1 MVTLSRLHLSF
12 VGTCVDRNFNIF
24 MPTLGTQ
31 KFGGGRR
38 VFSVLFC
45 SLSVFLSARLF
56 CQQHRAGSQESPRNR
71 MKPIS
76 GKEFHGNEKEKTLMS
91 CWSGCSVHFSVK
103 NIALTFSLDCA
114 VFVSADV
121 LLNVYVVSDI
131 QNEQFKSQVIEK
143 YFLSIT
149 PYSQSPPPPPIINF
163 LSHMGDQLN
172 TTRQK
177 IT

>member
-1 MVTLSRLHLSF
+1 MVDGGYSPFFLLF
-12 VGTCVDRNFNIF
+12 VRFPICQT
-24 MPTLGTQ
+24 
-31 KFGGGRR
+31 
-38 VFSVLFC
+38 
-45 SLSVFLSARLF
+45 F

-91 CWSGCSVHFSVK
+91 CWSGCSVHFPVK

-149 PYSQSPPPPPIINF
+149 PYSQSPPPSPHNKLPFSYGRPVKHYQAEDHIMSEF
-163 LSHMGDQLN
+163 LELVDSASLGNLFYN
-172 TTRQK
+172 RCK
-177 IT
+177 I